1 MVHVAI
7 SMTCERCED
16 YRRESTKNTMS
27 EENASSRLANSEN
40 LSRLIGRRK
49 RSFLRSVKRDIS
61 KVERIAAIYLREIL
75 GY

>member
-7 SMTCERCED
+7 SMACKRCED

-27 EENASSRLANSEN
+27 EENASSRLANLGN
-40 LSRLIGRRK
+40 LSRLIDRRK

-61 KVERIAAIYLREIL
+61 KVECIAAIYLRETL